1 MQITADKN
9 PQSYSDGLSVANHL
23 KLAVTRHPGFTSQ
36 FNLFLIL
43 RALGIYSLSA
53 SRSELLFFFLLIG
66 ILLSISPGT
75 LAQEKE
81 TDEVVK
87 VNTNLVVFDAQ
98 VIDKDTKWVIGDLNK
113 DDFEVFENG
122 VKQQISYF
130 SRDSIPLSVI
140 LLLDVSGSVRPVLHR
155 IRDGALHAVQRL
167 KPDDEVA
174 VMAFATTRELVVDFT
189 KDRGMVSKRIEAA
202 TATDR
207 LGQGTLLGPALD
219 DAAIRMQLDDAAV
232 RLHKGPAQTS
242 RRVIIIITDN
252 IADTE
257 RNEQKQILEE
267 LFDSGTVVYGL
278 IVRAAL
284 GKVFNLLSL
293 GKVKGVDEFVR
304 QTGGEILDTDKN
316 EVDAKLAVVISR
328 LRARYA
334 IGFQPT
340 NTAVDEKF
348 RSVEIKIKPEVA
360 KKRKE
365 NPVVLTKRGYYFRRK

>member
-1 MQITADKN
+1 MKSLRSAQSLLLLLGFVLPTITA
-9 PQSYSDGLSVANHL
+9 
-23 KLAVTRHPGFTSQ
+23 
-36 FNLFLIL
+36 
-43 RALGIYSLSA
+43 
-53 SRSELLFFFLLIG
+53 SE
-66 ILLSISPGT
+66 T
-75 LAQEKE
+75 AAQEKE

-98 VIDKDTKWVIGDLNK
+98 VVDKDTKWVIGDLNK

-140 LLLDVSGSVRPVLHR
+140 LLLDVSGSVRPVLHQ
-155 IRDGALHAVQRL
+155 IRDGALHALERL

-174 VMAFATTRELVVDFT
+174 VMAFATTRELVLDFT
-189 KDRGMVSKRIEAA
+189 KDRAMVARRIEAA

-219 DAAIRMQLDDAAV
+219 DAAIRMQLDDAAA
-232 RLHKGPAQTS
+232 RLRKGPAQNS
-242 RRVIIIITDN
+242 RRVIIVITDN

-284 GKVFNLLSL
+284 GKVFNLLSM
-293 GKVKGVDEFVR
+293 GKVKGVNEFVK
-304 QTGGEILDTDKN
+304 QSGGEILDTDKN
-316 EVDAKLAVVISR
+316 DVDEKLAVVISR

-334 IGFQPT
+334 IGFQPA

-348 RSVEIKIKPEVA
+348 RSVEIKIKPAVA

-365 NPVVLTKRGYYFRRK
+365 NPIVLTKRGYYFRRK

>member
-1 MQITADKN
+1 MSQRALDRSAPHGGRQNKMRWR
-9 PQSYSDGLSVANHL
+9 SV
-23 KLAVTRHPGFTSQ
+23 KLAVTRSMGLVSHFRHFS
-36 FNLFLIL
+36 
-43 RALGIYSLSA
+43 RALGICNRST
-53 SRSELLFFFLLIG
+53 SRTEFLFSILLIG
-66 ILLSISPGT
+66 ALLTTSPRT

-122 VKQQISYF
+122 VKQPISYF

-140 LLLDVSGSVRPVLHR
+140 LLLDVSGSVRPVLHQ
-155 IRDGALHAVQRL
+155 IRDGALHALERL
-167 KPDDEVA
+167 KPDDQVA
-174 VMAFATTRELVVDFT
+174 VMAFATTRELVLDFT
-189 KDRGMVSKRIEAA
+189 KDRAMVSKRIEAA

-242 RRVIIIITDN
+242 RRVIIVITDN

-257 RNEQKQILEE
+257 RSEQKQILEE

-293 GKVKGVDEFVR
+293 GKVKGVDEFVK

-316 EVDAKLAVVISR
+316 DVDEKLAVVVSR

-348 RSVEIKIKPEVA
+348 RLVEIKIKAAVA

>member
-1 MQITADKN
+1 MQSRPT
-9 PQSYSDGLSVANHL
+9 QLSVAPFTGSIS
-23 KLAVTRHPGFTSQ
+23 KLNNPPGAE
-36 FNLFLIL
+36 
-43 RALGIYSLSA
+43 ALGYY
-53 SRSELLFFFLLIG
+53 RSSGARTGLLFFFLLIG
-66 ILLSISPGT
+66 ILLTISPRT
-75 LAQEKE
+75 LAQDKEK
-81 TDEVVK
+81 DEVVK

-122 VKQQISYF
+122 VKQSISYF
-130 SRDSIPLSVI
+130 SRDSIPLSII
-140 LLLDVSGSVRPVLHR
+140 LLLDVSGSVRPVLHQ
-155 IRDGALHAVQRL
+155 IRDGALHALQRL
-167 KPDDEVA
+167 KSDDEVA

-189 KDRGMVSKRIEAA
+189 KDRALVSKRIEAA

-219 DAAIRMQLDDAAV
+219 DAAIRMQLSDAAV

-242 RRVIIIITDN
+242 RRVIIVITDN
-252 IADTE
+252 IANTE
-257 RNEQKQILEE
+257 INEQRQILEE

-293 GKVKGVDEFVR
+293 GKVRGVDEFVK

-316 EVDAKLAVVISR
+316 DVDEKLAVVISR

-348 RSVEIKIKPEVA
+348 RPVEIKIKAAVA